1 MNIEI
6 GNVYE
11 DTNGNSFEV
20 IKFNKNSVYVVPMDE
35 QIRFTREEFEDQ
47 FSESDGEED
56 SQEE

>member
-20 IKFNKNSVYVVPMDE
+20 IKFNKNSVYVVPLEE

-47 FSESDGEED
+47 FSHTENEESDEE
-56 SQEE
+56 